1 MLRYEV
7 AAEDLVR
14 SRFALSPAFEL
25 ANLLRLLDRG
35 GERSLP
41 PGWRERLRPAFLRL
55 RADPAVRAALAL
67 HNEKF
72 GADFIA
78 IPPRGMD
85 QTWADDLA
93 AVLAAPPEPARA
105 EIARC
110 LAARPDTDGPA
121 RAVLAAPDAVR
132 QVAEA
137 LDRTWHALLARDW
150 PQLRAL
156 CERDVVHRA
165 GELGQRGWAAALA
178 GLHENVRWRDGG
190 IEVPPFDA
198 ATTYSLRGAGLLLV
212 PSVFVWPNVAAHH
225 DEPWPCTLIY
235 PARGIS
241 ALWEPGAA
249 VPPDALAALLGPLPG
264 PRPGRPGHPRQH
276 HPARPQPAP
285 DPRRGRRPPRR
296 PARRRPPLP
305 RPRGPFG
312 PLPPHPDGRRP
323 DRFGPL
329 TGARAR
335 RPPPGVWA
343 GVATVRP

>member
-190 IEVPPFDA
+190 IDVPPFDA
-198 ATTYSLRGAGLLLV
+198 ATTYPLRGGGLLLV
-212 PSVFVWPNVAAHH
+212 PSVFVWPGVAAHH

-249 VPPDALAALLGPLPG
+249 VPPDALAALLGRSRARVLAALDTPASTTQLARSLHQTPG
-264 PRPGRPGHPRQH
+264 AVADHLAVLRAAGLLSR
-276 HPARPQPAP
+276 
-285 DPRRGRRPPRR
+285 
-296 PARRRPPLP
+296 
-305 RPRGPFG
+305 
-312 PLPPHPDGRRP
+312 
-323 DRFGPL
+323 
-329 TGARAR
+329 ARAGRSVLYR
-335 RPPPGVWA
+335 RTPMGDALIGSAP
-343 GVATVRP
+343 

>member
-93 AVLAAPPEPARA
+93 AILAAPPELARA

-132 QVAEA
+132 QVAGA

-190 IEVPPFDA
+190 IDVPPFDA

-249 VPPDALAALLGPLPG
+249 VPPDALAALLGRSRARILAALDTPASTTQLARSLHQTPG
-264 PRPGRPGHPRQH
+264 AVADHLAVLRAAGLLSR
-276 HPARPQPAP
+276 
-285 DPRRGRRPPRR
+285 
-296 PARRRPPLP
+296 
-305 RPRGPFG
+305 
-312 PLPPHPDGRRP
+312 
-323 DRFGPL
+323 
-329 TGARAR
+329 ARAGRSVLYR
-335 RPPPGVWA
+335 RTPMGDALIGSAP
-343 GVATVRP
+343 

>member
-7 AAEDLVR
+7 ATEDLVR

-190 IEVPPFDA
+190 IEVLPFDA

-249 VPPDALAALLGPLPG
+249 VPPDALAALLGRSRARVLAALDTPASTTQLARSLHQTPG
-264 PRPGRPGHPRQH
+264 AVADHLAVLRAAGLLSR
-276 HPARPQPAP
+276 
-285 DPRRGRRPPRR
+285 
-296 PARRRPPLP
+296 
-305 RPRGPFG
+305 
-312 PLPPHPDGRRP
+312 
-323 DRFGPL
+323 
-329 TGARAR
+329 ARAGRSVLYR
-335 RPPPGVWA
+335 RTPMGDALIGSAP
-343 GVATVRP
+343 

>member
-249 VPPDALAALLGPLPG
+249 VPPDALAALLGRSRARVLAALDTPASTTQLARSLHQTPG
-264 PRPGRPGHPRQH
+264 AVADHLAVLRAAGLLSR
-276 HPARPQPAP
+276 
-285 DPRRGRRPPRR
+285 
-296 PARRRPPLP
+296 
-305 RPRGPFG
+305 
-312 PLPPHPDGRRP
+312 
-323 DRFGPL
+323 
-329 TGARAR
+329 ARAGRSVLYR
-335 RPPPGVWA
+335 RTPMGDALIGSAP
-343 GVATVRP
+343 

>member
-7 AAEDLVR
+7 GAEDLAR

-35 GERSLP
+35 GERALP

-55 RADPAVRAALAL
+55 RADPAVRAVLAL
-67 HNEKF
+67 HNPKF

-93 AVLAAPPEPARA
+93 AILAAPPELARA
-105 EIARC
+105 EIRAC
-110 LAARPDTDGPA
+110 LAARPGTDGAA

-132 QVAEA
+132 RVAEA
-137 LDRTWHALLARDW
+137 LDLAWHELLARDW

-190 IEVPPFDA
+190 IDVPPFDA
-198 ATTYSLRGAGLLLV
+198 ATTYPLRGAGLLLV
-212 PSVFVWPNVAAHH
+212 PSVFVWPGVAAHH
-225 DEPWPCTLIY
+225 EEPWPCTLIY

-241 ALWEPGAA
+241 ALWERGAA
-249 VPPDALAALLGPLPG
+249 VPPDALAALLGRSRARILAALDT
-264 PRPGRPGHPRQH
+264 
-276 HPARPQPAP
+276 PASTTQ
-285 DPRRGRRPPRR
+285 
-296 PARRRPPLP
+296 L
-305 RPRGPFG
+305 
-312 PLPPHPDGRRP
+312 
-323 DRFGPL
+323 
-329 TGARAR
+329 ARALGHAPGAVADHLAVLRAAGLLSRARAGRSVLYR
-335 RPPPGVWA
+335 RTPMGDALIGSA
-343 GVATVRP
+343 G

>member
-7 AAEDLVR
+7 AAEDLAR

-35 GERSLP
+35 GERALP
-41 PGWRERLRPAFLRL
+41 PGWRERLRPGFLRL

-67 HNEKF
+67 HNPKF

-93 AVLAAPPEPARA
+93 AILAAPPEPARA
-105 EIARC
+105 EIRAC
-110 LAARPDTDGPA
+110 LAARPETDREA
-121 RAVLAAPDAVR
+121 RAVLGSPDAVR
-132 QVAEA
+132 LVAGA
-137 LDRTWHALLARDW
+137 LDRCWQELLARDW

-165 GELGQRGWAAALA
+165 GELGRLGWAAALA

-190 IEVPPFDA
+190 IDVPPFDA
-198 ATTYSLRGAGLLLV
+198 ATTYPLRGEGLLLV
-212 PSVFVWPNVAAHH
+212 PSAFVWPGVAAHH

-249 VPPDALAALLGPLPG
+249 VPPEALAALLGRSRARILTALDTPASTTQLARTLDQAPG
-264 PRPGRPGHPRQH
+264 AVADHLAVLRAAGLLSR
-276 HPARPQPAP
+276 
-285 DPRRGRRPPRR
+285 
-296 PARRRPPLP
+296 
-305 RPRGPFG
+305 
-312 PLPPHPDGRRP
+312 
-323 DRFGPL
+323 
-329 TGARAR
+329 ARAGRSVLYR
-335 RPPPGVWA
+335 RTPMGDALIGSA
-343 GVATVRP
+343 G

>member
-1 MLRYEV
+1 MLRFEV

-25 ANLLRLLDRG
+25 ANLLGLLDRG

-67 HNEKF
+67 RNERF

-78 IPPRGMD
+78 IPPRGMA

-93 AVLAAPPEPARA
+93 AILATPPESARA

-110 LAARPDTDGPA
+110 LAARPDTDGAA

-132 QVAEA
+132 QVAGA
-137 LDRTWHALLARDW
+137 LDRAWHGLLARDW

-165 GELGQRGWAAALA
+165 GELGRRGWAAALA

-190 IEVPPFDA
+190 IDVPPFDA

-212 PSVFVWPNVAAHH
+212 PSVFVWPGVAAHH

-249 VPPDALAALLGPLPG
+249 VPSDALAALLGRSRARVLAALDTPASTTQLARSLHQSPG
-264 PRPGRPGHPRQH
+264 AVADHLAVLRAAGLLSR
-276 HPARPQPAP
+276 
-285 DPRRGRRPPRR
+285 
-296 PARRRPPLP
+296 
-305 RPRGPFG
+305 
-312 PLPPHPDGRRP
+312 
-323 DRFGPL
+323 
-329 TGARAR
+329 ARAGRSVLYR
-335 RPPPGVWA
+335 RTPTGDALVGSAP
-343 GVATVRP
+343 

>member
-1 MLRYEV
+1 MLRFEV

-67 HNEKF
+67 HNERF

-78 IPPRGMD
+78 IPPRGMA
-85 QTWADDLA
+85 QTWADDLTA
-93 AVLAAPPEPARA
+93 ILAAPPEPARA

-110 LAARPDTDGPA
+110 LAARPDTDAAA

-132 QVAEA
+132 QVAGA
-137 LDRTWHALLARDW
+137 LDRAWHGLLARDW

-165 GELGQRGWAAALA
+165 GELGRRGWAAALA

-190 IEVPPFDA
+190 IDVPPFDA

-212 PSVFVWPNVAAHH
+212 PSVFVWPGVAAHH

-249 VPPDALAALLGPLPG
+249 VPPDALAALLGRSRARVLAALDTPASTTQLARSLHQSPG
-264 PRPGRPGHPRQH
+264 AVADHLAVLRAAGLLSR
-276 HPARPQPAP
+276 
-285 DPRRGRRPPRR
+285 
-296 PARRRPPLP
+296 
-305 RPRGPFG
+305 
-312 PLPPHPDGRRP
+312 
-323 DRFGPL
+323 
-329 TGARAR
+329 ARAGRSVLYR
-335 RPPPGVWA
+335 RTPTGDALIGSAP
-343 GVATVRP
+343 